1 MDHNPTRHRRLVTS
15 IELWMGASLMAR
27 SRSSVRKPAFA
38 AGEFGATCHA
48 TTPDC
53 PSIHDTPSSGAVNI
67 DRCWKLMMPKT
78 MAARVARARTAAPN
92 RTRRLSLIGAL
103 TDYPYKIPPKDIFCN
118 PASKL
123 YKLSQI
129 NNHMKFNRLHRDRA
143 REGGRNFPPSILW
156 KALSCF

>member
-1 MDHNPTRHRRLVTS
+1 MDHSPIRHRRFVTS
-15 IELWMGASLMAR
+15 IGSWIGTSLIAR
-27 SRSSVRKPAFA
+27 IRSSVRRPAFA
-38 AGEFGATCHA
+38 AGEFGETCQA
-48 TTPDC
+48 MTPDC
-53 PSIHDTPSSGAVNI
+53 PAIHDTPSSGAVNM

-103 TDYPYKIPPKDIFCN
+103 TGCPYKVLKEAVACN

-129 NNHMKFNRLHRDRA
+129 NNHMKINRLHADRP
-143 REGGRNFPPSILW
+143 REGGQYFPPSILW

>member
-1 MDHNPTRHRRLVTS
+1 MDHIPIRHRRLVTS
-15 IELWMGASLMAR
+15 IGPWIGASLIAR
-27 SRSSVRKPAFA
+27 TRSSVRSPAFA
-38 AGEFGATCHA
+38 AGEFGETYQA

-53 PSIHDTPSSGAVNI
+53 LSIHDTPSSGTVNV

-103 TDYPYKIPPKDIFCN
+103 TDYPYKVLTETILCN

-129 NNHMKFNRLHRDRA
+129 NNHMNFNRLHADRA
-143 REGGRNFPPSILW
+143 REGG
-156 KALSCF
+156 

>member
-1 MDHNPTRHRRLVTS
+1 MDHNPIRHKRLVTS
-15 IELWMGASLMAR
+15 IELWTDTSLMAR
-27 SRSSVRKPAFA
+27 IRSSVLRPALA
-38 AGEFGATCHA
+38 AGEFGETCQA

-53 PSIHDTPSSGAVNI
+53 PSIQDTPSSGAVNM

-78 MAARVARARTAAPN
+78 MAARVARASTAAPN

-103 TDYPYKIPPKDIFCN
+103 TSYPCKFLSQSMWCN

-129 NNHMKFNRLHRDRA
+129 NNHLKFNQLHADRT
-143 REGGRNFPPSILW
+143 REGGRNFPPSIL
-156 KALSCF
+156 